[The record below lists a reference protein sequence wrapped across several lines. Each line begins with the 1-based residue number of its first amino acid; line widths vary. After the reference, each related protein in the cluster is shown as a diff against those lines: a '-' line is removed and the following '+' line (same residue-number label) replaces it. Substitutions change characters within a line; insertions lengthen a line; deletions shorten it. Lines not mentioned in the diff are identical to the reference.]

1 MKSTSISI
9 KKENLY
15 TNTINRLISQ
25 YKIGIILKCFN
36 IYLSENYKEA
46 EMVLLNEFPEN
57 NFNSDIMVQYLM
69 GHIKLKLEEFKSS
82 LDYFCNAFSRDG
94 NFLPYVYVSKGLAY
108 LLQRKDYNQAVKNFI
123 DACSNSQNNFHFYN
137 HLGICYKII
146 YNIQKTKDE
155 NLLDLSEKEKESS
168 KNSKNDKDK
177 MSSSNSSNNSSEFE
191 SSDIEKE
198 KKKQKEN
205 KKLLKLTTIGARI
218 RIRYRD
224 AFKEALNV
232 NPNSYISLL
241 NLGTY
246 YAEEGDI
253 SQAGKYYKKAE
264 IINKQTQGKKDWK
277 IYINL
282 AFLAFKEKEYP
293 LSIGYFEIVFKSFET
308 KVNLKILNIY
318 MICLYKNR
326 EWKKLEKISKK
337 ILKTEKNNKRAL
349 VYLIIAL
356 EKNKKAED
364 LFLILKKV
372 KAKLKIIKQNYIKDS
387 THKSKTKKEYEEH
400 FQSPYSH
407 YEKLKLI
414 IKKKL
419 KKVNEDIRIEQR
431 GIPKEQN
438 SDSGF
443 ENFGRDNLRSFG
455 FKHDFIEKLLFLRS
469 KNKDNVEVLFN
480 LGYIYY
486 KEEEFTKSEE
496 FFNRLLTIDPEY
508 KKNII
513 NEYLGDIYMD
523 YYNLPQKALNYYNKA
538 HFVSINHNTSENNI
552 SSNNIN
558 NENSMNSNE
567 LLLVKIGLCHEAL
580 DDNESALRY
589 YKLALKKNEDFVNP
603 MFHMGC
609 IYDKMNKPEEA
620 LKCLE
625 IAYEKEKENVDYL
638 QKYGDCLVKSSE
650 ENSISKGILILERG
664 IEFFTGNID
673 IISSLA
679 KGYEKQGRLKEA
691 ITLLEKAKN
700 NEEFYNNKS
709 KIFQLAFYY
718 EKNKELTKA
727 IEYFKKVLH
736 LDKKNVDALLHIGYI
751 YHSIKE
757 NVKAFKCFKQVLN
770 LEKNNFLGYYGLAR
784 LYQSLEN
791 HNHEAI
797 NCFKS
802 CLSINP
808 ESVKANLQLGII
820 YLKTKKYEESLKC
833 LNKVKELEPQNI
845 VGLVALGNVYLEM
858 KKYTEA
864 EKYLGEALLLD
875 RKNVSA
881 NAALGDVY
889 FGMNEINDAIQKY
902 LQVIK
907 LNDNIPEVHL
917 NLAHCF
923 FINEKFDS
931 AISHYLKAIKIVKN
945 TRHDYYYFLGNALM
959 ANYRSK
965 DGIIAYQAAIKLK
978 PTKLNYYFAISKAC
992 YMEKLNK
999 KGIKYLERLLDLE
1012 KDKTI
1017 NKNLLETEKDY
1028 KITDALFLLYKL
1040 YITLPDPDYSKC
1052 LLIIKELIRNEPK
1065 NVKYLEIL
1073 AGLQEKKENFF
1084 EAIKAYKQIL
1094 AIEPNNLDV
1103 KKKLNLLDTN
1113 QNEQKQ
1119 MFQKSSSE
1127 SSSGS
1132 NSKESHNNSSSDNSK
1147 SGSKS
1152 ESKSRSKSENK
1163 SKSKNES
1170 KSKSRNKSSSS
1181 DSLSE
1186 VGNKTGSK
1194 YTKSSKKEEK
1204 SENKSKSKSKEDKS
1218 RNKNSESKIKSFNA
1232 SSQSKQ
1238 SDYNK
1243 TNDPIKQKNSE
1254 NKNNNKSGESSE
1266 DKESEN

>member
-9 KKENLY
+9 KKENAY
-15 TNTINRLISQ
+15 ANMIKKLISQ
-25 YKIGIILKCFN
+25 YNTGIILKSFN
-36 IYLSENYKEA
+36 LFLSENYKEA
-46 EMVLLNEFPEN
+46 EMVLFSEFPEN
-57 NFNSDIMVQYLM
+57 YFNKDLLVQYIV
-69 GHIKLKLEEFKSS
+69 GHIKLRLKEYDSAIC
-82 LDYFCNAFSRDG
+82 YFCQAMSKEG
-94 NFLPYVYVSKGLAY
+94 NFLPYIYDSKGLIY
-108 LLQRKDYNQAVKNFI
+108 LLQRDDFNIAVKNFK
-123 DACSNSQNNFHFYN
+123 DACSFSQNNFHFHN
-137 HLGICYKII
+137 HLAICYKII
-146 YNIQKTKDE
+146 YNLQKTKSQ
-155 NLLDLSEKEKESS
+155 NLLDLSEKDEESS
-168 KNSKNDKDK
+168 KNSKNEN
-177 MSSSNSSNNSSEFE
+177 NSRNNSSEIE
-191 SSDIEKE
+191 SSDYEKKKKKEKE
-198 KKKQKEN
+198 KETR
-205 KKLLKLTTIGARI
+205 KLIKLSTIGNRI
-218 RIRYRD
+218 RTRYRD

-253 SQAGKYYKKAE
+253 DQAGKYYKKAE
-264 IINKQTQGKKDWK
+264 IINKQTTGKKDWK

-293 LSIGYFEIVFKSFET
+293 LSIGYFEIVFKSFENR
-308 KVNLKILNIY
+308 VNLKILNIY

-337 ILKTEKNNKRAL
+337 ILKSDKSNKRAL
-349 VYLIIAL
+349 VYLIISL

-364 LFLILKKV
+364 LFFILKKV
-372 KAKLKIIKQNYIKDS
+372 KSKLKLIKQNYINES
-387 THKSKTKKEYEEH
+387 SPKTKTEKDYEEK
-400 FQSPYSH
+400 FQSAYSG
-407 YEKLKLI
+407 YQKLKQLL
-414 IKKKL
+414 KKKL
-419 KKVNEDIRIEQR
+419 KKVNEDIRIEQQ
-431 GIPKEQN
+431 GITKEQN
-438 SDSGF
+438 TDLGF
-443 ENFGRDNLRSFG
+443 ENFSRDNLRSFG
-455 FKHDFIEKLLFLRS
+455 FKHDFIEKLLILQN

-486 KEEEFTKSEE
+486 KEEEFTKSEQ
-496 FFNRLLTIDPEY
+496 FFNKVLTIDPEY
-508 KKNII
+508 KKYII

-523 YYNLPQKALNYYNKA
+523 YYNSAQKALTYYNRA
-538 HFVSINHNTSENNI
+538 HFVSINHSISENNI
-552 SSNNIN
+552 STNSINNIN
-558 NENSMNSNE
+558 SKNDNE
-567 LLLVKIGLCHEAL
+567 LLLVKIGLCHEVL
-580 DDNESALRY
+580 EDNESALRY

-609 IYDKMNKPEEA
+609 IYDKMNKSEEA

-770 LEKNNFLGYYGLAR
+770 LEKNNFLGYYGLGR
-784 LYQSLEN
+784 LYQSLDN

-808 ESVKANLQLGII
+808 EDVKANLQLGII
-820 YLKTKKYEESLKC
+820 YLKIKKYDESLKC
-833 LNKVKELEPQNI
+833 LNKVKDLDSQNI
-845 VGLVALGNVYLEM
+845 TGLVALGNVYIEM
-858 KKYTEA
+858 KNYSEA
-864 EKYLGEALLLD
+864 ENYLEEALKLD
-875 RKNVSA
+875 KKNVAA

-902 LQVIK
+902 IFVNK
-907 LNDNIPEVHL
+907 LNDRIPEIHL

-923 FINEKFDS
+923 FITEKFDS
-931 AISHYLKAIKIVKN
+931 AITHYLKAIKLVKN

-959 ANYRSK
+959 ANFRSK
-965 DGIIAYQAAIKLK
+965 DGIMAYQAAIKLK

-992 YMEKLNK
+992 YMEKLNQ

-1012 KDKTI
+1012 KDKSI

-1028 KITDALFLLYKL
+1028 KISDALFLLYKL
-1040 YITLPDPDYSKC
+1040 YITLPDPDYTKC
-1052 LLIIKELIRNEPK
+1052 LTIIKELIRTEPK

-1084 EAIKAYKQIL
+1084 EAIKAYKLIL
-1094 AIEPNNLDV
+1094 ALEPNNLEV
-1103 KKKLNLLDTN
+1103 KKKLNLLDIN
-1113 QNEQKQ
+1113 QEEQQQSINEN
-1119 MFQKSSSE
+1119 SGE
-1127 SSSGS
+1127 S
-1132 NSKESHNNSSSDNSK
+1132 NDEESNNSSSSENSK
-1147 SGSKS
+1147 
-1152 ESKSRSKSENK
+1152 
-1163 SKSKNES
+1163 
-1170 KSKSRNKSSSS
+1170 
-1181 DSLSE
+1181 
-1186 VGNKTGSK
+1186 
-1194 YTKSSKKEEK
+1194 
-1204 SENKSKSKSKEDKS
+1204 NKSKSKSKSKFNSNNSSSKSNSQSKSDNNTNSKYSKTSQKEKSDSKSRSKENKS
-1218 RNKNSESKIKSFNA
+1218 RNNNSESRIKSFNA
-1232 SSQSKQ
+1232 ISQGKQ

-1243 TNDPIKQKNSE
+1243 SNELIIQKN
-1254 NKNNNKSGESSE
+1254 NDNNNNKSDKNSE
-1266 DKESEN
+1266 EEEEKEN